1 MLTRFEP
8 IPKIERYLTQR
19 DINMNSMINIIGKLE
34 KYEIMQCDS
43 VERIVFKSWMGKIER
58 NGSFMD

>member
-1 MLTRFEP
+1 
-8 IPKIERYLTQR
+8 
-19 DINMNSMINIIGKLE
+19 MNSMINIIGKLE